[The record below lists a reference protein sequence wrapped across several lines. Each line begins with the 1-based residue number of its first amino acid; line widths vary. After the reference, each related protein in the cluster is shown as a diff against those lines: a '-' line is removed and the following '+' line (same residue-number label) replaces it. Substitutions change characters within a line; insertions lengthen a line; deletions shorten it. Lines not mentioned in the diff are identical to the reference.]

1 MRKFFFSLIL
11 IPILVWGNIVVGQ
24 LIQKVYNL
32 YRTNV
37 IQPNGRVIDWQ
48 NKAVTHSEGI
58 GYSLF
63 FAVKMSDKDTFYKV
77 FYWFK
82 RNIPLNDKGLI
93 PWLWGKNSKGGWGIL
108 DFNDATDG
116 NLWIAYALLLGY
128 EKWRDEEFK
137 EFAINLIKNI
147 KKYDVLLHKNCVFLL
162 PASKFFVGSKSLT
175 INPSYYAPFIFAKFY
190 KYDKDPIWLELI
202 NQSFKIWYFVSVTPY
217 HLFPEWIDIDLK
229 TCKVT
234 KIYGIM
240 GFNSIRIP
248 IWILYSAELGSMNF
262 FKEYLTKKMYKLAEE
277 LKNKEKLLC
286 NLSTLNVKNCID
298 FLYVAFMGYE
308 PLYIEKVD
316 LEKYKYNY
324 YFLALT
330 LFNLIL
336 LNF

>member
-1 MRKFFFSLIL
+1 MMKRIFFFLISLPL
-11 IPILVWGNIVVGQ
+11 LVWGNIGVEQ

-37 IQPNGRVIDWQ
+37 IQPDGRVIDWQ

-63 FAVKMSDKDTFYKV
+63 FAVKMSDKETFYKI
-77 FYWFK
+77 YHWFK
-82 RNIPLNDKGLI
+82 RNIPLNDKGLV
-93 PWLWGKNSKGGWGIL
+93 PWLWGKNSTGNWKIL

-128 EKWRDEEFK
+128 EKWKNKEFK

-147 KKYDVLLHKNCVFLL
+147 KKYDIFLHKNCVFLL
-162 PASKFFVGSKSLT
+162 PASEFFIGSKSLT

-190 KYDKDPIWLELI
+190 EYDKDPIWLELI
-202 NQSFKIWYFVSVTPY
+202 NQSFKIWYFISVTPY

-234 KIYGIM
+234 KVYGIM

-248 IWILYSAELGSMNF
+248 IWILYSADLDSHL
-262 FKEYLTKKMYKLAEE
+262 KDYLTKKMFNLSQK
-277 LKNKEKLLC
+277 LKNNGKLFC
-286 NLSTLNVKNCID
+286 KLSTLNVKNCKD
-298 FLYVAFMGYE
+298 FLYAAFMGYE
-308 PLYIEKVD
+308 PSYIED
-316 LEKYKYNY
+316 IDFEKYKYNY

-330 LFNLIL
+330 LFNLIF